1 MVKYVSN
8 FRERRFSLMKSKKF
22 AAIVMSA
29 LMAISTSAVAAPAA
43 FAAETSQTQSTVLS
57 AEPNESVTVEWANG
71 KYPVVKNDKGEYVA
85 INASGKPVKYNGY
98 QIQTTTTQNGDGTQT
113 VETVRYTFKD
123 GKCTDVKTSSK
134 SGKAASS
141 TSAKTSTAS
150 QNKTAAS
157 TKVTYSNEKYKLNDD
172 GTKVVTAKTGRPV
185 KYNGLLIRT
194 TTTTYTDGSS
204 STQHDRFN
212 FKDGVLQQEAK

>member
-1 MVKYVSN
+1 
-8 FRERRFSLMKSKKF
+8 MKSKKF

-29 LMAISTSAVAAPAA
+29 LMALSTSAVAAPAV
-43 FAAETSQTQSTVLS
+43 FAAETAQTTTLS

-98 QIQTTTTQNGDGTQT
+98 QIQTTTTNNGDGTQT

-123 GKCTDVKTSSK
+123 GKCTDVKTSTK
-134 SGKAASS
+134 SGKAASAS
-141 TSAKTSTAS
+141 NTGTAS
-150 QNKTAAS
+150 QDKTVQS
-157 TKVTYSNEKYKLNDD
+157 TKVTYSNEKYKLNEDN
-172 GTKVVTAKTGRPV
+172 TKVVNAKTGRTV

-204 STQHDRFN
+204 SAKHERFN
-212 FKDGVLQQEAK
+212 FKDGVLQQETK